1 MLQISKIN
9 KSFGGLKV
17 LNNLSFKIEKGSI
30 SGLIGPNGAG
40 KTTLFNVINGS
51 LKPDSGSV
59 QLNNYELIG
68 LQPHELFEIGVL
80 RTFQIPHEFFS
91 LTVLDNLLVVPP
103 NKIGETFFGQWFFEK
118 KIKQIEE
125 INVKKAQDILDIL
138 GLSHL
143 EKEYA
148 GNLSGGQKKL
158 LELGRVMMV
167 EPEIILLD
175 EVGAGVNKTLLKKI
189 SNIIKKLNKEKKYT
203 FIMIEHDLDFISK
216 LCDTIIVMAEGQFLT
231 QGKFQQI
238 KSNQKV
244 IDVSVSYTHLTL
256 PTSVTV

>member
-1 MLQISKIN
+1 MLQISNIN

-17 LNNLSFKIEKGSI
+17 LNNLSFKIKKGSI

-51 LKPDSGSV
+51 IKPDSGSI

-118 KIKQIEE
+118 KIKKIEE
-125 INVKKAQDILDIL
+125 INVKKAKDILDIL

-231 QGKFQQI
+231 QGNIQQI

-244 IDVSVSYTHLTL
+244 IDIYLGKS
-256 PTSVTV
+256 

>member
-1 MLQISKIN
+1 MLQLSKIN
-9 KSFGGLKV
+9 NSFGGLKV

-51 LKPDSGSV
+51 IKPDSGSV

-118 KIKQIEE
+118 KIKKIEE
-125 INVKKAQDILDIL
+125 INVKKAKDILDIL
-138 GLSHL
+138 GFSHL

-231 QGKFQQI
+231 QGNIQQI

-244 IDVSVSYTHLTL
+244 IDIYLGKS
-256 PTSVTV
+256 

>member
-17 LNNLSFKIEKGSI
+17 LNNLSLKIEKGSI

-51 LKPDSGSV
+51 IKPDSGSV

-68 LQPHELFEIGVL
+68 LEPHELFEIGVL

-118 KIKQIEE
+118 KIKKIEE
-125 INVKKAQDILDIL
+125 INVNKAKDILDIL
-138 GLSHL
+138 GLIHL

-148 GNLSGGQKKL
+148 GNL
-158 LELGRVMMV
+158 
-167 EPEIILLD
+167 
-175 EVGAGVNKTLLKKI
+175 
-189 SNIIKKLNKEKKYT
+189 
-203 FIMIEHDLDFISK
+203 
-216 LCDTIIVMAEGQFLT
+216 
-231 QGKFQQI
+231 
-238 KSNQKV
+238 
-244 IDVSVSYTHLTL
+244 
-256 PTSVTV
+256 

>member
-9 KSFGGLKV
+9 KSFGGLKA
-17 LNNLSFKIEKGSI
+17 LNNLTLKIEKGSI

-51 LKPDSGSV
+51 IKPDSGSV

-118 KIKQIEE
+118 KIKKIEE
-125 INVKKAQDILDIL
+125 INTKKARYILDIL

-167 EPEIILLD
+167 EPEVILLD

-189 SNIIKKLNKEKKYT
+189 SNIIKKLNKQKKYT

-231 QGKFQQI
+231 QGNIQQI

-244 IDVSVSYTHLTL
+244 IDIYLGKS
-256 PTSVTV
+256 

>member
-1 MLQISKIN
+1 MLQVSKIN

-17 LNNLSFKIEKGSI
+17 LNDLSLKIEKGSI

-51 LKPDSGSV
+51 IKPDSGSV

-118 KIKQIEE
+118 KIKKIEE
-125 INVKKAQDILDIL
+125 INVKKAKDILDIL

-167 EPEIILLD
+167 KPEIILLD

-231 QGKFQQI
+231 QGNIQQI

-244 IDVSVSYTHLTL
+244 IDIYLGKS
-256 PTSVTV
+256 

>member
-17 LNNLSFKIEKGSI
+17 LNNLSLKIEKGSI

-51 LKPDSGSV
+51 IKPDSGSV

-118 KIKQIEE
+118 KIKKIEE

-143 EKEYA
+143 KKEYA

-231 QGKFQQI
+231 QGNIQQI

-244 IDVSVSYTHLTL
+244 IDIYLGKS
-256 PTSVTV
+256 

>member
-17 LNNLSFKIEKGSI
+17 LNNLSLKIEKGSI

-51 LKPDSGSV
+51 IKPDSGSV
-59 QLNNYELIG
+59 QLNNCELIG

-118 KIKQIEE
+118 KIKKIEE
-125 INVKKAQDILDIL
+125 INVKKAKDILDML

-175 EVGAGVNKTLLKKI
+175 EVGAGVNKTLL
-189 SNIIKKLNKEKKYT
+189 
-203 FIMIEHDLDFISK
+203 
-216 LCDTIIVMAEGQFLT
+216 
-231 QGKFQQI
+231 
-238 KSNQKV
+238 
-244 IDVSVSYTHLTL
+244 
-256 PTSVTV
+256 

>member
-17 LNNLSFKIEKGSI
+17 LNNLSLKIEKGSI

-51 LKPDSGSV
+51 IKPDSGSV

-68 LQPHELFEIGVL
+68 LQPHQLFEIGVL

-103 NKIGETFFGQWFFEK
+103 NKIGEMFFGQWFFEK
-118 KIKQIEE
+118 KIKKIEE

-231 QGKFQQI
+231 QGNIQQI

-244 IDVSVSYTHLTL
+244 IDIYLGKS
-256 PTSVTV
+256 

>member
-17 LNNLSFKIEKGSI
+17 LNNLSLKIEKGSI

-51 LKPDSGSV
+51 IKPDSGSV

-68 LQPHELFEIGVL
+68 LQPHELFKIGVL

-103 NKIGETFFGQWFFEK
+103 NKVGETFFGQWFFEK
-118 KIKQIEE
+118 KIKKIEE
-125 INVKKAQDILDIL
+125 INVKKAKDILDIL

-189 SNIIKKLNKEKKYT
+189 SNIIKKLNKENKYT

-231 QGKFQQI
+231 QGNIQQI

-244 IDVSVSYTHLTL
+244 IDIYLGKS
-256 PTSVTV
+256 

>member
-118 KIKQIEE
+118 KIKKIEE
-125 INVKKAQDILDIL
+125 INVKKAKDILDIL

-231 QGKFQQI
+231 QGNIQQI

-244 IDVSVSYTHLTL
+244 IDIYLGKS
-256 PTSVTV
+256 

>member
-1 MLQISKIN
+1 MLQISNIN

-17 LNNLSFKIEKGSI
+17 LNNLSFKIKKGSI

-51 LKPDSGSV
+51 IKPDSGSD

-80 RTFQIPHEFFS
+80 RTFQIPQEFFS

-118 KIKQIEE
+118 KIKKIEE
-125 INVKKAQDILDIL
+125 INVKKAKDILDIL

-189 SNIIKKLNKEKKYT
+189 TNIIKKLNKEKKYT

-231 QGKFQQI
+231 QGNIQQI

-244 IDVSVSYTHLTL
+244 IDIYLGKS
-256 PTSVTV
+256 

>member
-17 LNNLSFKIEKGSI
+17 LNNLSLKIEKGSI

-51 LKPDSGSV
+51 IKPDSGSV
-59 QLNNYELIG
+59 QLDNYELIG

-118 KIKQIEE
+118 KIKKIEE

-189 SNIIKKLNKEKKYT
+189 SNIIIKLNKEKKYT

-231 QGKFQQI
+231 QGNIQKI

-244 IDVSVSYTHLTL
+244 IDIYLGKS
-256 PTSVTV
+256 

>member
-17 LNNLSFKIEKGSI
+17 LNNLSLKIEKGSI

-51 LKPDSGSV
+51 IKPDSGSV

-103 NKIGETFFGQWFFEK
+103 NKIGEIFFGQWFFEK
-118 KIKQIEE
+118 KIKKIEE
-125 INVKKAQDILDIL
+125 INVKKAKDILDIL

-231 QGKFQQI
+231 QGNIQQI

-244 IDVSVSYTHLTL
+244 IDIYLGKS
-256 PTSVTV
+256 

>member
-17 LNNLSFKIEKGSI
+17 LNNLSLKIEKGSI

-51 LKPDSGSV
+51 IKPDSGSV

-103 NKIGETFFGQWFFEK
+103 NKIGEMFFGQWFFEK
-118 KIKQIEE
+118 KIKKIEE

-231 QGKFQQI
+231 QGNIQQI

-244 IDVSVSYTHLTL
+244 IDIYLGKS
-256 PTSVTV
+256 

>member
-17 LNNLSFKIEKGSI
+17 LNNLSLKIEKGSI

-51 LKPDSGSV
+51 IKPDSGSV

-91 LTVLDNLLVVPP
+91 LTVLDNLLVVPE

-118 KIKQIEE
+118 KIKKIEE
-125 INVKKAQDILDIL
+125 INVKKAKDILDIL

-231 QGKFQQI
+231 QGNIQQI

-244 IDVSVSYTHLTL
+244 IDIYLGKS
-256 PTSVTV
+256 

>member
-17 LNNLSFKIEKGSI
+17 LNNLSFKIKKGSI

-51 LKPDSGSV
+51 IKPDSGSV
-59 QLNNYELIG
+59 LLNNYELIG

-118 KIKQIEE
+118 KIKKIEE

-231 QGKFQQI
+231 QGNIQQI

-244 IDVSVSYTHLTL
+244 IDIYLGKS
-256 PTSVTV
+256 

>member
-17 LNNLSFKIEKGSI
+17 LNDLSLKIEKGSI

-51 LKPDSGSV
+51 IKPDSGSV
-59 QLNNYELIG
+59 QLNSYELIG

-118 KIKQIEE
+118 KIKKIEE
-125 INVKKAQDILDIL
+125 INVKKAKDILDIL

-189 SNIIKKLNKEKKYT
+189 SNMIKKLNKEKKYT

-231 QGKFQQI
+231 QGNIQQI

-244 IDVSVSYTHLTL
+244 IDIYLGKS
-256 PTSVTV
+256 

>member
-17 LNNLSFKIEKGSI
+17 LNNLSLKIEKGSI

-51 LKPDSGSV
+51 IKPDSGSV

-118 KIKQIEE
+118 KIKKIEE
-125 INVKKAQDILDIL
+125 INVKKSKDILDIL

-231 QGKFQQI
+231 QGNIQQI

-244 IDVSVSYTHLTL
+244 IDIYLGKS
-256 PTSVTV
+256 

>member
-17 LNNLSFKIEKGSI
+17 LNNQSFKIEKGSI

-51 LKPDSGSV
+51 IKPDSGSV

-118 KIKQIEE
+118 KIKKIEE
-125 INVKKAQDILDIL
+125 INVKKAKDILDIL

-231 QGKFQQI
+231 QGNIQQI

-244 IDVSVSYTHLTL
+244 IDIYLGKS
-256 PTSVTV
+256 

>member
-51 LKPDSGSV
+51 IKPDSGSV

-118 KIKQIEE
+118 KIKKIEE
-125 INVKKAQDILDIL
+125 INVKKAKDILDIL

-167 EPEIILLD
+167 EPKIILLD

-231 QGKFQQI
+231 QGNIQQI
-238 KSNQKV
+238 LSL
-244 IDVSVSYTHLTL
+244 IHISE
-256 PTSVTV
+256 PTRR

>member
-1 MLQISKIN
+1 MLQISNIN

-17 LNNLSFKIEKGSI
+17 LNNLSLKIEKGSI

-51 LKPDSGSV
+51 IKPDSGSV

-103 NKIGETFFGQWFFEK
+103 NKIGETFFGQWFFEN
-118 KIKQIEE
+118 KIKIIEE
-125 INVKKAQDILDIL
+125 INIKKAKYILDIL

-189 SNIIKKLNKEKKYT
+189 SEIIKKLNKEKKYT

-231 QGKFQQI
+231 QGNIQEI

-244 IDVSVSYTHLTL
+244 IDIYLGKS
-256 PTSVTV
+256 

>member
-17 LNNLSFKIEKGSI
+17 LNNLSLKIEKGSI

-51 LKPDSGSV
+51 IKPDSGSV

-103 NKIGETFFGQWFFEK
+103 NMIGETFFGQWFFEK
-118 KIKQIEE
+118 KIKKIEE
-125 INVKKAQDILDIL
+125 INVKKAKDILDIL

-231 QGKFQQI
+231 QGNIQQI

-244 IDVSVSYTHLTL
+244 IDIYLGKS
-256 PTSVTV
+256 

>member
-17 LNNLSFKIEKGSI
+17 LNNLSLKIEKGSI

-51 LKPDSGSV
+51 IKPDSGSV

-118 KIKQIEE
+118 KIKKIEE
-125 INVKKAQDILDIL
+125 INAKKAKDILNIL

-167 EPEIILLD
+167 EPEIILL
-175 EVGAGVNKTLLKKI
+175 E
-189 SNIIKKLNKEKKYT
+189 E
-203 FIMIEHDLDFISK
+203 
-216 LCDTIIVMAEGQFLT
+216 
-231 QGKFQQI
+231 
-238 KSNQKV
+238 
-244 IDVSVSYTHLTL
+244 
-256 PTSVTV
+256 

>member
-17 LNNLSFKIEKGSI
+17 LNNLSFKIKKGSI

-68 LQPHELFEIGVL
+68 LQPHELFEIGIL

-118 KIKQIEE
+118 KIKKIEE
-125 INVKKAQDILDIL
+125 INVKKAKNILDIL
-138 GLSHL
+138 GLNHL

-189 SNIIKKLNKEKKYT
+189 SDIIKKLNKEKKYT

-231 QGKFQQI
+231 QGNIQQI

-244 IDVSVSYTHLTL
+244 IDIYLGKS
-256 PTSVTV
+256 

>member
-17 LNNLSFKIEKGSI
+17 LNNLSLKIEKGSI

-40 KTTLFNVINGS
+40 KTTLFNIINGS
-51 LKPDSGSV
+51 IKPDSGSV

-118 KIKQIEE
+118 KIKKIEE
-125 INVKKAQDILDIL
+125 INVKKAKDILDIL

-216 LCDTIIVMAEGQFLT
+216 LCDTIIVMAEGKFLT
-231 QGKFQQI
+231 QGNIQQI

-244 IDVSVSYTHLTL
+244 IDIYLGKS
-256 PTSVTV
+256 

>member
-17 LNNLSFKIEKGSI
+17 LNNLSFKIKKGSI

-51 LKPDSGSV
+51 IKPDSGSV

-118 KIKQIEE
+118 KIKKIEE
-125 INVKKAQDILDIL
+125 INVKKAKDILDIL

-231 QGKFQQI
+231 QGNIQQI

-244 IDVSVSYTHLTL
+244 IDIYLGKS
-256 PTSVTV
+256 

>member
-51 LKPDSGSV
+51 IKPDSGSV

-118 KIKQIEE
+118 KIKKIEE
-125 INVKKAQDILDIL
+125 INVKKAKDILDIL

-189 SNIIKKLNKEKKYT
+189 TNIIKKLNKEKKYT

-231 QGKFQQI
+231 QGNIQQI

-244 IDVSVSYTHLTL
+244 IDIYLGKS
-256 PTSVTV
+256 

>member
-51 LKPDSGSV
+51 IKPDSGSV

-68 LQPHELFEIGVL
+68 LQPHELFEIGIL

-118 KIKQIEE
+118 KIKKIEE
-125 INVKKAQDILDIL
+125 INVKKAKDILDIL

-231 QGKFQQI
+231 QGNIQQI

-244 IDVSVSYTHLTL
+244 IDIYLGKS
-256 PTSVTV
+256 

>member
-118 KIKQIEE
+118 KIKKIEE
-125 INVKKAQDILDIL
+125 INVKKAKDILDIL

-143 EKEYA
+143 EQEYA

-231 QGKFQQI
+231 QGNIQQI

-244 IDVSVSYTHLTL
+244 IDIYLGKS
-256 PTSVTV
+256 

>member
-17 LNNLSFKIEKGSI
+17 LNNLSLKIEKGSI

-51 LKPDSGSV
+51 IKPDSGSV

-118 KIKQIEE
+118 KIKKIEE
-125 INVKKAQDILDIL
+125 INVKTATNILDIL

-231 QGKFQQI
+231 QGNIQQI

-244 IDVSVSYTHLTL
+244 IDIYLGKS
-256 PTSVTV
+256 

>member
-1 MLQISKIN
+1 MLQISNIN

-17 LNNLSFKIEKGSI
+17 LNNLSFKIKKGSI

-51 LKPDSGSV
+51 IKPDSGSV

-118 KIKQIEE
+118 KIKKIEE
-125 INVKKAQDILDIL
+125 INVKKAKDILDIL

-189 SNIIKKLNKEKKYT
+189 SKIIKKLNNEKKYT

-231 QGKFQQI
+231 QGNIQQI
-238 KSNQKV
+238 KSNKKV
-244 IDVSVSYTHLTL
+244 IDIYLGKS
-256 PTSVTV
+256 

>member
-40 KTTLFNVINGS
+40 KTTLFNIINGS
-51 LKPDSGSV
+51 IKPDSGSI

-68 LQPHELFEIGVL
+68 LQPYELFEIGVL

-103 NKIGETFFGQWFFEK
+103 NKIGESFFGQWFFEK
-118 KIKQIEE
+118 KIKKIEE
-125 INVKKAQDILDIL
+125 INVKKAKDILDIL

-189 SNIIKKLNKEKKYT
+189 SNIIKKLNNEKKYT

-231 QGKFQQI
+231 QGNIQQI
-238 KSNQKV
+238 ISNQKV
-244 IDVSVSYTHLTL
+244 IDIYLGKS
-256 PTSVTV
+256 

>member
-17 LNNLSFKIEKGSI
+17 LNNLSLKIEKGSI

-51 LKPDSGSV
+51 IKPDSGSV

-118 KIKQIEE
+118 KIKKIEE
-125 INVKKAQDILDIL
+125 INVKKAKDILDIL

-167 EPEIILLD
+167 EPKIILLD

-189 SNIIKKLNKEKKYT
+189 STIIKKLNKEKKYT
-203 FIMIEHDLDFISK
+203 FIMIEHDLDFISN

-231 QGKFQQI
+231 QGNIQQI

-244 IDVSVSYTHLTL
+244 IDIYLGKS
-256 PTSVTV
+256 

>member
-51 LKPDSGSV
+51 IKPDSGSIL
-59 QLNNYELIG
+59 LNNYELIG

-118 KIKQIEE
+118 KIKKIEE
-125 INVKKAQDILDIL
+125 INVKKAKDILDIL

-231 QGKFQQI
+231 QGNIQQI

-244 IDVSVSYTHLTL
+244 IDIYLGKS
-256 PTSVTV
+256 

>member
-51 LKPDSGSV
+51 IKPDSGSV
-59 QLNNYELIG
+59 QLNNHELIG
-68 LQPHELFEIGVL
+68 LQPHELFEIGIL

-103 NKIGETFFGQWFFEK
+103 NKIGEMFFGQWFFEK
-118 KIKQIEE
+118 KIKKIEE

-231 QGKFQQI
+231 QGNIQQI

-244 IDVSVSYTHLTL
+244 IDIYLGKS
-256 PTSVTV
+256 

>member
-17 LNNLSFKIEKGSI
+17 LNNLSLKIEKGSI

-51 LKPDSGSV
+51 IKPDSGSV

-118 KIKQIEE
+118 KIKKIEE
-125 INVKKAQDILDIL
+125 INVKKAKDILDIL

-167 EPEIILLD
+167 EPKIILLD

-231 QGKFQQI
+231 QGKIQQI

-244 IDVSVSYTHLTL
+244 IDIYLGKS
-256 PTSVTV
+256 

>member
-17 LNNLSFKIEKGSI
+17 LNNLSFKIKKGSI

-51 LKPDSGSV
+51 IKPDSGSV
-59 QLNNYELIG
+59 QLNNYEIIG

-103 NKIGETFFGQWFFEK
+103 NKVGETFFGQWFFEK
-118 KIKQIEE
+118 KIKKIEE
-125 INVKKAQDILDIL
+125 INVKKAKDILDIL

-189 SNIIKKLNKEKKYT
+189 SNIIKKLNKEKKFT

-231 QGKFQQI
+231 QGNIQQI
-238 KSNQKV
+238 KSNKKV
-244 IDVSVSYTHLTL
+244 IDIYLGKS
-256 PTSVTV
+256 

>member
-9 KSFGGLKV
+9 KSFGGLKA
-17 LNNLSFKIEKGSI
+17 LNNLTLKIEKGSI

-51 LKPDSGSV
+51 IKPDSGSV

-103 NKIGETFFGQWFFEK
+103 NKIGESFFGQWFFEK
-118 KIKQIEE
+118 KIKKIEE
-125 INVKKAQDILDIL
+125 INTKKARYILDIL

-167 EPEIILLD
+167 EPEVILLD

-189 SNIIKKLNKEKKYT
+189 SNIIKKLNKQKKYT

-231 QGKFQQI
+231 QGNIQQI

-244 IDVSVSYTHLTL
+244 IDIYLGKS
-256 PTSVTV
+256 

>member
-17 LNNLSFKIEKGSI
+17 LNNLSLKIEKGSI

-51 LKPDSGSV
+51 IKPDSGSV

-103 NKIGETFFGQWFFEK
+103 NKIGEMFFGQWFFEK
-118 KIKQIEE
+118 KIKKIEE

-189 SNIIKKLNKEKKYT
+189 SDIIKKLNKEKKYT

-231 QGKFQQI
+231 QGKIQQI

-244 IDVSVSYTHLTL
+244 IDIYLGKS
-256 PTSVTV
+256 